1 MLAQQRREQILAAIN
16 STGAV
21 RAAELIDQ
29 LGVSEMTVRRDIAE
43 LASRGLVR
51 KVHGGAVATQAT
63 AHEPT
68 FATKI
73 MLAQDEK
80 RRIAAAAL
88 ELIEPQS
95 AVALSAGTTT
105 HLLATLIAG
114 RPDLR
119 PLTVVTNSLPVADT
133 LFLAPGDI
141 EVILT
146 GGTRTP
152 SDALVGPIA
161 IAALE
166 QLRVDK
172 LFLGVHGIDDDAGLT
187 TPNVFEAETNRK
199 LVATASHTVV
209 IADSSK
215 WGTVGLS
222 RIMALNDVDTC
233 ITDIGLSADYT
244 ESTRAV
250 VGNLV
255 LVPNSPSNT

>member
-1 MLAQQRREQILAAIN
+1 MLAQQRRDYILAEIN

-21 RAAELIDQ
+21 RAAELTES
-29 LGVSEMTVRRDIAE
+29 LGVSEMTIRRDIAE
-43 LASRGLVR
+43 LAARGLIR
-51 KVHGGAVATQAT
+51 KVHGGAVTTQAT

-68 FATKI
+68 FAAKTS
-73 MLAQDEK
+73 LAQDEK
-80 RRIAAAAL
+80 RRIASAAL
-88 ELIEPQS
+88 DFIEPDS
-95 AVALSAGTTT
+95 AIALSAGTTT

-133 LFLAPGDI
+133 LFQAHGDI

-172 LFLGVHGIDDDAGLT
+172 VFLGVHGIDESAGLT
-187 TPNVFEAETNRK
+187 TPNVLEAETNRR
-199 LVATASHTVV
+199 LVASAGHTVV

-222 RIMALNDVDTC
+222 RIMPLADVDTC
-233 ITDIGLSADYT
+233 ITDVGLSADNT

-255 LVPNSPSNT
+255 LVPNSPRTN